1 MLLWEEFQF
10 VDHEPC
16 FLAGVGVPDG
26 KPLLAEEAHF
36 DVAHGAC
43 AAGTE
48 GVAQASAVVVEV
60 GGRVEELHLLPGA
73 PAGAVDAPRGFDGQG
88 PHHPVGGAVAGAGAD
103 LGEGGEVV

>member
-1 MLLWEEFQF
+1 MVGRKWGLGRGNIVKWWLWVAGALLLLWEEFQF

-16 FLAGVGVPDG
+16 LLAGVGVPDG

-43 AAGTE
+43 AAGAE

-73 PAGAVDAPRGFDGQG
+73 PAGAVDAP
-88 PHHPVGGAVAGAGAD
+88 
-103 LGEGGEVV
+103 

>member
-1 MLLWEEFQF
+1 MNNSIDALTMSLPTPYQLLPRWEMVGRKWGLGRGNIVKWWLWVAGALLLLWEEFQF

-16 FLAGVGVPDG
+16 FLSGVGVPDG

-48 GVAQASAVVVEV
+48 GVAQASAVVV
-60 GGRVEELHLLPGA
+60 
-73 PAGAVDAPRGFDGQG
+73 
-88 PHHPVGGAVAGAGAD
+88 
-103 LGEGGEVV
+103 